1 MFIIVCAVVLLCQD
15 SARTSRP
22 RCLLLCMRYSA
33 SARRTF
39 LGSNPS
45 LSHGLALSR
54 DTVGLVAIFSGI
66 PPMQIKALVDIDYA
80 TKFDPALRDVNLVG
94 RVGGAYPE
102 GSVNICAYL
111 CATL

>member
-1 MFIIVCAVVLLCQD
+1 
-15 SARTSRP
+15 
-22 RCLLLCMRYSA
+22 
-33 SARRTF
+33 
-39 LGSNPS
+39 
-45 LSHGLALSR
+45 
-54 DTVGLVAIFSGI
+54 
-66 PPMQIKALVDIDYA
+66 MQIKALVDIDYA